1 MAVQNGW
8 NSVSA
13 AISGAASWLSRWYIN
28 SATYK
33 QDTLYKMRWD
43 VNDVEQGDTPWHQYA
58 TGTGWA
64 TDIADVMA
72 MIYKYTGV
80 TPGYT
85 YDLPSYR

>member
-1 MAVQNGW
+1 
-8 NSVSA
+8 
-13 AISGAASWLSRWYIN
+13 
-28 SATYK
+28 
-33 QDTLYKMRWD
+33 MRWD